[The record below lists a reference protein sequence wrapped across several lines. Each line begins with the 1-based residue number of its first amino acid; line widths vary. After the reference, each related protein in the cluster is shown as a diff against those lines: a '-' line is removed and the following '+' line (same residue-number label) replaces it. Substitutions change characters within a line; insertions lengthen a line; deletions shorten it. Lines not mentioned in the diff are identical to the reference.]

1 MVDRKRSLI
10 MRLGKVQRDIRE
22 LEDRLYKETDYRTCE
37 NIMKQMEEKYYIVRD
52 LQEKLT
58 DMDMNKEEE

>member
-10 MRLGKVQRDIRE
+10 MRLGEVQRDIWE
-22 LEDRLYKETDYRTCE
+22 LEDRLSKETDYRTCE